1 MIENI
6 SKKYEKQKK
15 FFNSGTSKSIQYRIN
30 SLKKLKKNISLNENE
45 IINALKSDLGKSE
58 TETFFS
64 EIALIYIEINLALK
78 NVKRWSKKRKVSSS
92 LINFL
97 SSDYIIPEPYGV
109 TLNISP
115 WNYPFQLSISPLI
128 GAVAAGNTVI
138 LKPSEFSSETSEII
152 KKIIENTFEK
162 GHVDVI
168 LGGPEIGSKLLD
180 FNWDYIFFT
189 GSTNIGK
196 IVAQKAAINLTPTTL
211 ELGGKNPCIVD
222 ETANLKVASKRIVFG
237 KFLNCGQTCI
247 APDFILVHESVKKD
261 FTEKI
266 IDRIKK
272 IYNEDVENSENY
284 SRIINKKHFSR
295 LIKLLEKDKIIY
307 GGKNNPNSNFIEP
320 TLIDG
325 SNFNSSLMKEE
336 IFGPILPVVSYSNK
350 DELKKILDNY
360 KDPLA
365 FYIFSNDKKFSNEL
379 IKRYSFG
386 GAAVNDTISQIVNHR
401 LPFGGIRNSGLG
413 SYHGK
418 QSFKTFS
425 FYKPYIVKSNIFD
438 LNAKYKID
446 SSSVIYKLLKR
457 VVKKIIT
464 YFVESFQY
472 SYYWSIVNLNP
483 F

>member
-6 SKKYEKQKK
+6 SKKYEKQKN

-138 LKPSEFSSETSEII
+138 LKPSEFSSKTSEII

-266 IDRIKK
+266 IERIRK

-457 VVKKIIT
+457 VVKKI
-464 YFVESFQY
+464 S
-472 SYYWSIVNLNP
+472 L
-483 F
+483 

>member
-78 NVKRWSKKRKVSSS
+78 NVKRWSKKRKISSS

-128 GAVAAGNTVI
+128 GAVAAGNTVM
-138 LKPSEFSSETSEII
+138 LKPSEFSSKTSEII

-247 APDFILVHESVKKD
+247 APDFILVHESVKKE

-266 IDRIKK
+266 IERIKK

-379 IKRYSFG
+379 IKRHSFG

-446 SSSVIYKLLKR
+446 SSSVMYKLLKR
-457 VVKKIIT
+457 VIKKI
-464 YFVESFQY
+464 S
-472 SYYWSIVNLNP
+472 L
-483 F
+483 

>member
-138 LKPSEFSSETSEII
+138 LKPSEFSSKTSEII

-261 FTEKI
+261 FTKKI
-266 IDRIKK
+266 IERIRK

-446 SSSVIYKLLKR
+446 SSSMMYKLLKR
-457 VVKKIIT
+457 VIKKI
-464 YFVESFQY
+464 S
-472 SYYWSIVNLNP
+472 L
-483 F
+483 

>member
-78 NVKRWSKKRKVSSS
+78 NIKRWSKKRKVSSS

-128 GAVAAGNTVI
+128 GAVAAGNTVV
-138 LKPSEFSSETSEII
+138 LKPSEFSSKTSEII

-284 SRIINKKHFSR
+284 SRIINKKHFLR

-365 FYIFSNDKKFSNEL
+365 FYIFSNNKKFSNEL

-446 SSSVIYKLLKR
+446 SSSVTYKLLKR
-457 VVKKIIT
+457 VIKKI
-464 YFVESFQY
+464 S
-472 SYYWSIVNLNP
+472 L
-483 F
+483 

>member
-78 NVKRWSKKRKVSSS
+78 NVKRWSKKRKISSS

-128 GAVAAGNTVI
+128 GAVAAGNTVM
-138 LKPSEFSSETSEII
+138 LKPSEFSSKTSEII
-152 KKIIENTFEK
+152 KKIIETTFEK

-266 IDRIKK
+266 IERIKK

-446 SSSVIYKLLKR
+446 SSSLMYKLLKR
-457 VVKKIIT
+457 VVKKI
-464 YFVESFQY
+464 
-472 SYYWSIVNLNP
+472 SI
-483 F
+483 

>member
-138 LKPSEFSSETSEII
+138 LKPSEFSSKTSEII

-180 FNWDYIFFT
+180 FSWDYIFFT

-196 IVAQKAAINLTPTTL
+196 IVAQKAAINLTPITL

-261 FTEKI
+261 FTDKI
-266 IDRIKK
+266 IERIKK

-350 DELKKILDNY
+350 NELKKILDNY

-446 SSSVIYKLLKR
+446 SSSVLYKLLKR
-457 VVKKIIT
+457 VVKKI
-464 YFVESFQY
+464 S
-472 SYYWSIVNLNP
+472 L
-483 F
+483 

>member
-6 SKKYEKQKK
+6 SKKYEKQKN
-15 FFNSGTSKSIQYRIN
+15 FFNSGTSKSIQYRIK

-78 NVKRWSKKRKVSSS
+78 NVKRWSKKRKISSS

-128 GAVAAGNTVI
+128 GAVAAGNTVM
-138 LKPSEFSSETSEII
+138 LKPSEFSSKTSEII
-152 KKIIENTFEK
+152 KKIIETTFEK

-266 IDRIKK
+266 IERIKK

-446 SSSVIYKLLKR
+446 SSSLMYKLLKR
-457 VVKKIIT
+457 VVKKI
-464 YFVESFQY
+464 S
-472 SYYWSIVNLNP
+472 L
-483 F
+483 

>member
-138 LKPSEFSSETSEII
+138 LKPSEFSSKTSEII

-266 IDRIKK
+266 IERIRK

-284 SRIINKKHFSR
+284 SRIINKKHFLR

-446 SSSVIYKLLKR
+446 SSSVIYKLLKK
-457 VVKKIIT
+457 VVKKI
-464 YFVESFQY
+464 S
-472 SYYWSIVNLNP
+472 L
-483 F
+483 

>member
-138 LKPSEFSSETSEII
+138 LKPSEFSSKTSEII

-266 IDRIKK
+266 IERIRK

-284 SRIINKKHFSR
+284 SRIINKKHFLR

-365 FYIFSNDKKFSNEL
+365 FYIFSNDKKFSKEL

-446 SSSVIYKLLKR
+446 SSSVIYKLLKK
-457 VVKKIIT
+457 VVKKISLWVQFLIK
-464 YFVESFQY
+464 
-472 SYYWSIVNLNP
+472 
-483 F
+483 

>member
-45 IINALKSDLGKSE
+45 IISALRSDLGKSE

-138 LKPSEFSSETSEII
+138 LKPSEFSSKTSEII

-266 IDRIKK
+266 IERIKK

-295 LIKLLEKDKIIY
+295 LIKLLEEDKIIY

-336 IFGPILPVVSYSNK
+336 IFGPILPVISYSNK

-446 SSSVIYKLLKR
+446 SSSVIYKLLKK
-457 VVKKIIT
+457 VVKKI
-464 YFVESFQY
+464 S
-472 SYYWSIVNLNP
+472 L
-483 F
+483 

>member
-138 LKPSEFSSETSEII
+138 LKPSEFSSKTSEII

-266 IDRIKK
+266 IERIKK

-295 LIKLLEKDKIIY
+295 LMKLLEKDKIIY

-457 VVKKIIT
+457 VVKKI
-464 YFVESFQY
+464 S
-472 SYYWSIVNLNP
+472 L
-483 F
+483 

>member
-138 LKPSEFSSETSEII
+138 LKPSEFSSKTSEII

-266 IDRIKK
+266 IERIRK

-365 FYIFSNDKKFSNEL
+365 FYIFSNNKKFSNEL

-457 VVKKIIT
+457 VVKKI
-464 YFVESFQY
+464 S
-472 SYYWSIVNLNP
+472 L
-483 F
+483 

>member
-6 SKKYEKQKK
+6 SKKYEKQKN

-128 GAVAAGNTVI
+128 GAIAAGNTVI
-138 LKPSEFSSETSEII
+138 LKPSEFSSKTSEII
-152 KKIIENTFEK
+152 KKIIENTFER

-266 IDRIKK
+266 IERIRK

-365 FYIFSNDKKFSNEL
+365 FYIFSNNKKFSNEL

-386 GAAVNDTISQIVNHR
+386 GAAVNDTIGQIVNHR

-446 SSSVIYKLLKR
+446 SSSMMYKLLKR
-457 VVKKIIT
+457 VIKKI
-464 YFVESFQY
+464 S
-472 SYYWSIVNLNP
+472 L
-483 F
+483 

>member
-138 LKPSEFSSETSEII
+138 LKPSEFSSKTSEII

-266 IDRIKK
+266 IERIKK
-272 IYNEDVENSENY
+272 IYDEDVENSENY

-325 SNFNSSLMKEE
+325 SNFNSPLMKEE
-336 IFGPILPVVSYSNK
+336 IFGPILPVISYSNK

-365 FYIFSNDKKFSNEL
+365 FYIFSNNKKFSNEL

-457 VVKKIIT
+457 VIKKISLWVQFLIK
-464 YFVESFQY
+464 
-472 SYYWSIVNLNP
+472 
-483 F
+483 

>member
-30 SLKKLKKNISLNENE
+30 SLKKLKKNISLNEND

-138 LKPSEFSSETSEII
+138 LKPSEFSSKTSEII

-266 IDRIKK
+266 IERIRK

-379 IKRYSFG
+379 IKSYSFG

-446 SSSVIYKLLKR
+446 SSSVTYKLLKR
-457 VVKKIIT
+457 VIKKISLWVQFLIK
-464 YFVESFQY
+464 
-472 SYYWSIVNLNP
+472 
-483 F
+483 

>member
-138 LKPSEFSSETSEII
+138 LKPSEFSSKTSEII

-266 IDRIKK
+266 IERIRK

-325 SNFNSSLMKEE
+325 SNFNSSIMKEE

-457 VVKKIIT
+457 VVKKI
-464 YFVESFQY
+464 S
-472 SYYWSIVNLNP
+472 L
-483 F
+483 

>member
-1 MIENI
+1 MIEYI
-6 SKKYEKQKK
+6 SKKYEKQKN
-15 FFNSGTSKSIQYRIN
+15 FFNSGISKLIKYRIN
-30 SLKKLKKNISLNENE
+30 SLKKLKKNISVNENE

-78 NVKRWSKKRKVSSS
+78 NIRRWSKKRKVSSS

-128 GAVAAGNTVI
+128 GAVAAGNTVM
-138 LKPSEFSSETSEII
+138 LKPSEFSSKTSEII
-152 KKIIENTFEK
+152 KKIIEDTFEK

-266 IDRIKK
+266 IERIKK
-272 IYNEDVENSENY
+272 IYKEDVENSENY
-284 SRIINKKHFSR
+284 SRIINKKHYSR
-295 LIKLLEKDKIIY
+295 LINLLDKDKIIY

-386 GAAVNDTISQIVNHR
+386 GAAINDTISQIVNHR

-446 SSSVIYKLLKR
+446 SSSVMYKLLKR
-457 VVKKIIT
+457 VIKKI
-464 YFVESFQY
+464 S
-472 SYYWSIVNLNP
+472 L
-483 F
+483 

>member
-15 FFNSGTSKSIQYRIN
+15 FFNSGTSKSIKYRIN

-138 LKPSEFSSETSEII
+138 LKPSEFSSKTSEII
-152 KKIIENTFEK
+152 KKIIEITFEK

-180 FNWDYIFFT
+180 LNWDYIFFT

-247 APDFILVHESVKKD
+247 APDFILVHESVKED

-266 IDRIKK
+266 IERIKK

-284 SRIINKKHFSR
+284 SRIINKKHYSR
-295 LIKLLEKDKIIY
+295 LIKFLDKDKIIY

-320 TLIDG
+320 TLIDE
-325 SNFNSSLMKEE
+325 SDFSSSLMKEE

-350 DELKKILDNY
+350 DELKKILDDY

-446 SSSVIYKLLKR
+446 SSSITYKLLKR
-457 VVKKIIT
+457 VIKKI
-464 YFVESFQY
+464 S
-472 SYYWSIVNLNP
+472 L
-483 F
+483 

>member
-138 LKPSEFSSETSEII
+138 LKPSEFSSKTSEII

-266 IDRIKK
+266 IERIRK
-272 IYNEDVENSENY
+272 IYNEDIENSENY

-457 VVKKIIT
+457 VVKKI
-464 YFVESFQY
+464 S
-472 SYYWSIVNLNP
+472 L
-483 F
+483 

>member
-97 SSDYIIPEPYGV
+97 SSDYIVPEPYGV

-138 LKPSEFSSETSEII
+138 LKPSEFSSKTSEII

-180 FNWDYIFFT
+180 FSWDYIFFT

-261 FTEKI
+261 FTDKI
-266 IDRIKK
+266 IERIKK

-350 DELKKILDNY
+350 NELKKILDNY

-446 SSSVIYKLLKR
+446 SSSVLYKLLKR
-457 VVKKIIT
+457 VVKKI
-464 YFVESFQY
+464 S
-472 SYYWSIVNLNP
+472 L
-483 F
+483 

>member
-138 LKPSEFSSETSEII
+138 LKPSEFSIKTSEII

-266 IDRIKK
+266 IERIRK

-457 VVKKIIT
+457 VVKKI
-464 YFVESFQY
+464 S
-472 SYYWSIVNLNP
+472 L
-483 F
+483 

>member
-138 LKPSEFSSETSEII
+138 LKPSEFSSKTSEII

-266 IDRIKK
+266 IERIRK

-446 SSSVIYKLLKR
+446 SSSVIYKLLKK
-457 VVKKIIT
+457 VIKKI
-464 YFVESFQY
+464 S
-472 SYYWSIVNLNP
+472 L
-483 F
+483 

>member
-138 LKPSEFSSETSEII
+138 LKPSEFSSKTSEII

-266 IDRIKK
+266 IERIRK

-446 SSSVIYKLLKR
+446 SSSVIYKLLKK
-457 VVKKIIT
+457 VVKKISLWVQFLIK
-464 YFVESFQY
+464 
-472 SYYWSIVNLNP
+472 
-483 F
+483 

>member
-78 NVKRWSKKRKVSSS
+78 NVKRWSKKRKISSS

-128 GAVAAGNTVI
+128 GAVAAGNTVM
-138 LKPSEFSSETSEII
+138 LKPSEFSSKTSEII
-152 KKIIENTFEK
+152 KKIIETTFEK

-266 IDRIKK
+266 IERIKK

-446 SSSVIYKLLKR
+446 SSSLMYKLLKR
-457 VVKKIIT
+457 VVKKI
-464 YFVESFQY
+464 S
-472 SYYWSIVNLNP
+472 L
-483 F
+483 

>member
-138 LKPSEFSSETSEII
+138 LKPSEFSSKTSEII

-211 ELGGKNPCIVD
+211 ELGGKNPCVVD

-266 IDRIKK
+266 IERIRK

-457 VVKKIIT
+457 VIKKISLWVQFLIK
-464 YFVESFQY
+464 
-472 SYYWSIVNLNP
+472 
-483 F
+483 

>member
-6 SKKYEKQKK
+6 SKKYEKQKN

-138 LKPSEFSSETSEII
+138 LKPSEFSSKTSEII

-266 IDRIKK
+266 IERIRK

-446 SSSVIYKLLKR
+446 SSSVVYKLLKR
-457 VVKKIIT
+457 VVKKI
-464 YFVESFQY
+464 S
-472 SYYWSIVNLNP
+472 L
-483 F
+483 

>member
-138 LKPSEFSSETSEII
+138 LKPSEFSSKTSEII

-266 IDRIKK
+266 IERIRK

-336 IFGPILPVVSYSNK
+336 IFGPILPIVSYSNK

-446 SSSVIYKLLKR
+446 SSSVIYKLLKK
-457 VVKKIIT
+457 VVKKI
-464 YFVESFQY
+464 S
-472 SYYWSIVNLNP
+472 L
-483 F
+483 

>member
-128 GAVAAGNTVI
+128 GAVTAGNTVI
-138 LKPSEFSSETSEII
+138 LKPSEFSSKTSEII

-266 IDRIKK
+266 IERIKK

-350 DELKKILDNY
+350 NKLKKILDNY

-446 SSSVIYKLLKR
+446 SSSVLYKLLKR
-457 VVKKIIT
+457 VVKKI
-464 YFVESFQY
+464 S
-472 SYYWSIVNLNP
+472 L
-483 F
+483 

>member
-78 NVKRWSKKRKVSSS
+78 NVKRWSKKRKISSS

-128 GAVAAGNTVI
+128 GAVAAGNTVM
-138 LKPSEFSSETSEII
+138 LKPSEFSSKTSEII
-152 KKIIENTFEK
+152 KKIIETTFEK

-266 IDRIKK
+266 IERIKR

-446 SSSVIYKLLKR
+446 SSSLMYKLLKR
-457 VVKKIIT
+457 VVKKI
-464 YFVESFQY
+464 S
-472 SYYWSIVNLNP
+472 L
-483 F
+483 

>member
-30 SLKKLKKNISLNENE
+30 SLKKLKKNISLSENE

-78 NVKRWSKKRKVSSS
+78 NVKRWSKKRKISSS

-128 GAVAAGNTVI
+128 GAVAAGNTVM
-138 LKPSEFSSETSEII
+138 LKPSEFSSKTSEII
-152 KKIIENTFEK
+152 KKIIETTFEK

-266 IDRIKK
+266 IERIKK

-446 SSSVIYKLLKR
+446 SSSLMYKLLKR
-457 VVKKIIT
+457 VVKKI
-464 YFVESFQY
+464 S
-472 SYYWSIVNLNP
+472 L
-483 F
+483 

>member
-138 LKPSEFSSETSEII
+138 LKPSEFSSKTSEII

-261 FTEKI
+261 FTDKI
-266 IDRIKK
+266 IERIKK

-350 DELKKILDNY
+350 NELKKILDNY

-446 SSSVIYKLLKR
+446 SSSVLYKLLKR
-457 VVKKIIT
+457 VVKKI
-464 YFVESFQY
+464 S
-472 SYYWSIVNLNP
+472 L
-483 F
+483 

>member
-78 NVKRWSKKRKVSSS
+78 NIKRWSKKRKVSSS

-138 LKPSEFSSETSEII
+138 LKPSEFSSKTSEII

-266 IDRIKK
+266 IERIRK

-457 VVKKIIT
+457 VIKKI
-464 YFVESFQY
+464 S
-472 SYYWSIVNLNP
+472 L
-483 F
+483 

>member
-30 SLKKLKKNISLNENE
+30 SLKKLKKNISLNEDE

-128 GAVAAGNTVI
+128 GAVAAGNTVM
-138 LKPSEFSSETSEII
+138 LKPSEFSSKTSEII
-152 KKIIENTFEK
+152 KKIIENTFDK

-266 IDRIKK
+266 IERIRK

-446 SSSVIYKLLKR
+446 SSSVMYKLLKR
-457 VVKKIIT
+457 VVKKI
-464 YFVESFQY
+464 S
-472 SYYWSIVNLNP
+472 L
-483 F
+483 

>member
-78 NVKRWSKKRKVSSS
+78 NIKRWSKKRKVSSS

-138 LKPSEFSSETSEII
+138 LKPSEFSSKTSEII

-266 IDRIKK
+266 IERIRK

-457 VVKKIIT
+457 VVKKI
-464 YFVESFQY
+464 S
-472 SYYWSIVNLNP
+472 L
-483 F
+483 

>member
-6 SKKYEKQKK
+6 SKKYEKQKN
-15 FFNSGTSKSIQYRIN
+15 FFNSGTSKSIQYRIK

-78 NVKRWSKKRKVSSS
+78 NVKRWSKKRKISSS

-128 GAVAAGNTVI
+128 GAVAAGNTVM
-138 LKPSEFSSETSEII
+138 LKPSEFSSKTSEII
-152 KKIIENTFEK
+152 KKIIETTFEK

-266 IDRIKK
+266 IERIKK

-446 SSSVIYKLLKR
+446 SSSVMYKLLKR
-457 VVKKIIT
+457 VIKKI
-464 YFVESFQY
+464 S
-472 SYYWSIVNLNP
+472 L
-483 F
+483 

>member
-138 LKPSEFSSETSEII
+138 LKPSEFSSKTSEII

-266 IDRIKK
+266 IERIKK

-295 LIKLLEKDKIIY
+295 LMKLLEEDKIIY

-446 SSSVIYKLLKR
+446 SSSVIYKLLKK
-457 VVKKIIT
+457 VVKKI
-464 YFVESFQY
+464 S
-472 SYYWSIVNLNP
+472 L
-483 F
+483 

>member
-138 LKPSEFSSETSEII
+138 LKPSEFSSKTSEII

-261 FTEKI
+261 FTDKI
-266 IDRIKK
+266 IERIKK

-350 DELKKILDNY
+350 NELKKILDNY

-438 LNAKYKID
+438 FNAKYKID
-446 SSSVIYKLLKR
+446 SSSVLYKLLKR
-457 VVKKIIT
+457 VIKKI
-464 YFVESFQY
+464 S
-472 SYYWSIVNLNP
+472 L
-483 F
+483 

>member
-138 LKPSEFSSETSEII
+138 LKPSEFSSKTSEII

-266 IDRIKK
+266 IERIKK

-295 LIKLLEKDKIIY
+295 LIKLLEEDKIIY

-446 SSSVIYKLLKR
+446 SSSVMYKLLKR
-457 VVKKIIT
+457 VVKKI
-464 YFVESFQY
+464 S
-472 SYYWSIVNLNP
+472 L
-483 F
+483 